1 MTTAAIEGDA
11 YDVVIMGGGP
21 AGATLGARVARETDL
36 RVAIFEAEFFP
47 RDHIGESFVHT
58 IVPSLQESGAL
69 PKVLASECWVKKY
82 GGYYAWSEHPW
93 STLFDHALH
102 EHDGFLRWAIHC
114 NRPEFDHILLEHAR
128 SEGAEVHEGSEVV
141 SVAREGNRTRVRLR
155 DGRELTTKLFVN
167 CSGRTGSTTITGEKA
182 FLSSYRNV
190 AVWNH
195 VVGAKPAQTLPGD
208 WNIFRERDL
217 SPIGSF
223 MFEDGWFW
231 FIPVPKVVQGK
242 RVRTHSLG
250 MVTDPSILSKPG
262 KRYTDPELFMRTA
275 RSVPFLGELLQ
286 DAQLVSDKFLT
297 ATNYSR
303 ISERMCDFD
312 LGEIRV
318 GDAAYFVDPLFS
330 SGVHFALLHAS
341 AALVLI
347 KATLAGEGNLS
358 DGLLRDLWADYNGML
373 STIARGFAL
382 GIDQWYNEIAN
393 ERPNSVYWTQR
404 TQTPTFASRAETFA
418 GLVNGSIHG
427 DLLQVITKG
436 SNSIAALGA
445 EGAMRRA
452 YQMLE
457 DREPSPDTK
466 VRLRPDVVLRE
477 SVTLEAPPVLDGRP
491 VSFLHGPYW
500 DDPVG
505 RAGEVRPLFP
515 GAIPCHRF
523 CTADPSNPAQVRFFE
538 QEHHGVELYQ
548 RLKRGDERY
557 GALKASLTPA
567 QQHLVLLLL
576 LAELLELE
584 VPVRTEPTQ
593 SSAATESLTV

>member
-21 AGATLGARVARETDL
+21 AGATLGARVARETNL

-69 PKVLASECWVKKY
+69 SKVLASECWVKKY

-93 STLFDHALH
+93 STLFDHALQ
-102 EHDGFLRWAIHC
+102 ERDGYLRWAIHC

-128 SEGAEVHEGSEVV
+128 SAGAEVHEGSEVV
-141 SVAREGNRTRVRLR
+141 SVERRGDRTLVRLR
-155 DGRELTTKLFVN
+155 DGREVSAKLFVN

-182 FLSSYRNV
+182 FLSQYRNI

-195 VVGAKPAQTLPGD
+195 VVGAKPAQVLPGD
-208 WNIFRERDL
+208 WNIFRERNV

-250 MVTDPSILSKPG
+250 MVTDPGILNKPG
-262 KRYTDPELFMRTA
+262 KRYTDPEVFMRTA

-286 DAQLVSDKFLT
+286 DAELVSDKFLT

-312 LGEIRV
+312 LGEIRI

-330 SGVHFALLHAS
+330 SGVHFALLHAG

-358 DGLLRDLWADYNGML
+358 EPLLRDLWADYNGML
-373 STIARGFAL
+373 STIARGFSL

-393 ERPNSVYWTQR
+393 ERPNSVYWSRR
-404 TQTPTFASRAETFA
+404 TETPTFAARSETFA

-457 DREPSPDTK
+457 DREPSPDTI
-466 VRLRPDVVLRE
+466 VRLRPDVRLRE
-477 SVTLEAPPVLDGRP
+477 SVTLEAPPVVDGKP
-491 VSFLHGPYW
+491 VAFIHGPYW

-505 RAGEVRPLFP
+505 RAHEVRPVFP
-515 GAIPCHRF
+515 GPIPCHRF
-523 CTADPSNPAQVRFFE
+523 CTDDPSNPAQVRFFE
-538 QEHHGVELYQ
+538 QEHHGVALYE
-548 RLKRGDERY
+548 RLKRGDESY
-557 GALKASLTPA
+557 GALKASLDPA
-567 QQHLVLLLL
+567 QQHLLLLLL
-576 LAELLELE
+576 LAELLEVE
-584 VPVRTEPTQ
+584 VPLHTELSTQ
-593 SSAATESLTV
+593 PAAAESLSV